1 MVLAETC
8 RGPEETG
15 LMLVI
20 VAVTVDDPFEIGF
33 DEVDA
38 HESEEEGVS
47 NSGGGDYTRSVSS
60 SSFSWS

>member
-15 LMLVI
+15 LMFVI

-47 NSGGGDYTRSVSS
+47 NSGGGDYTGSVSS
-60 SSFSWS
+60 SSFSWG

>member
-15 LMLVI
+15 LMFVI

-38 HESEEEGVS
+38 HESEEEEVS